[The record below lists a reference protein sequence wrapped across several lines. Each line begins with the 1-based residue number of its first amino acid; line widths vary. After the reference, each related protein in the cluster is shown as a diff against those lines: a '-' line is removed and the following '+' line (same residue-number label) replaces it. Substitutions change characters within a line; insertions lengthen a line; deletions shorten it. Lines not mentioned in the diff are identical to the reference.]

1 MAIQAFKPNR
11 SPKKKFHWILFS
23 CLLFVGLVLIGAFYF
38 IFYSSFFNVREVVIN
53 GNKLIE
59 DQDITSALIGTLA
72 SDSGF
77 YKKFFGAGNILFW
90 RQPSLEKLVS
100 RLPLLA
106 DLKLSVEWQ
115 SKKIII
121 DVQERASAGVWC
133 FGDYRPCYLFDDN
146 GYLFSFAPEIS
157 GSLILK
163 VIDETGTNPIF
174 GKKIFSDDS
183 KIGEFF
189 AVLTVLKNNDFPI
202 DYVLVKSAE
211 SRELAFKL
219 SDGPLLKL
227 KQEDSMAQSLSA
239 LAEKI
244 KNLPLATLEY
254 IDLTVPGRLYY
265 R

>member
-1 MAIQAFKPNR
+1 MAIQAFKPNH
-11 SPKKKFHWILFS
+11 SPKKKFHWILFGS
-23 CLLFVGLVLIGAFYF
+23 LLFAGIILIGAFYF
-38 IFYSSFFNVREVVIN
+38 LFYSGFFNVREVVIN

-59 DQDITSALIGTLA
+59 DQDISSALVGTLA

-77 YKKFFGAGNILFW
+77 WKKFFGSGNILFW
-90 RQPSLEKLVS
+90 RQPSFDKLSS

-106 DLKLSVEWQ
+106 DLELSVDWQ

-121 DVQERASAGVWC
+121 DVRERAPAGVWC
-133 FGDYRPCYLFDDN
+133 FGNYQPCYLFDEN
-146 GYLFSFAPEIS
+146 GYVFSFAPEIS

-163 VIDETGTNPIF
+163 VVDETGASPIF

-183 KIGEFF
+183 QIKDFF
-189 AVLTVLKNNDFPI
+189 AVLAVLKKNDFSV
-202 DYVLVKSAE
+202 DYALVKSIE
-211 SRELAFKL
+211 SRELIFKL
-219 SDGPLLKL
+219 GDGPLLKL
-227 KQEDSMAQSLSA
+227 NQEDSMAQSLSA

-244 KNLPLATLEY
+244 KNLPLASLEY

>member
-1 MAIQAFKPNR
+1 MAIQSFKPNR
-11 SPKKKFHWILFS
+11 SSKKKFHWVLFS
-23 CLLFVGLVLIGAFYF
+23 SLLFVGLVLIGSFYF
-38 IFYSSFFNVREVVIN
+38 VFYSDFFDVREVVIN

-77 YKKFFGAGNILFW
+77 WERVFGAGNILFW
-90 RQPSLEKLVS
+90 QQPSFEKLIS

-121 DVQERASAGVWC
+121 NVQERAPAGVWC

-163 VIDETGTNPIF
+163 VIDETGVSPIL
-174 GKKIFSDDS
+174 GKRIFFDDS
-183 KIGEFF
+183 KINEFF
-189 AVLTVLKNNDFPI
+189 AVLAVFKNNDFSI
-202 DYVLVKSAE
+202 DYVLIKSAE

-219 SDGPLLKL
+219 SNGPLLRL
-227 KQEDSMAQSLSA
+227 KQED
-239 LAEKI
+239 
-244 KNLPLATLEY
+244 
-254 IDLTVPGRLYY
+254 
-265 R
+265 